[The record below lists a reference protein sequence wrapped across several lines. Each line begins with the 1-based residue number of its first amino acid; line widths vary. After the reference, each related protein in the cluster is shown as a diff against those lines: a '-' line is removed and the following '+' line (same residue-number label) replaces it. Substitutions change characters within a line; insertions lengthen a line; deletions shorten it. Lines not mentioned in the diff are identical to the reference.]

1 MEKDTMVKA
10 YRVCQDKNGIPY
22 MREDGCCAADRTE
35 RYDSADKIAAI
46 GRELGLS
53 EMGDEYAYIVALNT
67 KRKVTGIME
76 ISHGSIMGTQL
87 PIREIL
93 QKALLLGA
101 VSFVLMH
108 NHPTG
113 DPTPSSI
120 DIESTKKIAE
130 GAKTI
135 GIRLDDHVIVGRENM
150 YAPPYIEYTSMHEK
164 GLM

>member
-1 MEKDTMVKA
+1 METETMIKA
-10 YRVCQDKNGIPY
+10 YRVCQDKNGVPY

-35 RYDSADKIAAI
+35 QYDSADKIAAI
-46 GRELGLS
+46 GRELGLN

-67 KRKVTGIME
+67 KRRVTGIME

-108 NHPTG
+108 NHPSG
-113 DPTPSSI
+113 DPTPSQLDI
-120 DIESTKKIAE
+120 DSTKKIAE
-130 GAKTI
+130 GAKTV
-135 GIRLDDHVIVGRENM
+135 GIRLDDHVVVGRESV
-150 YAPPYIEYTSMHEK
+150 YAPYIEYASMHEK
-164 GLM
+164 GLL